1 MSQELIHVNIRKL
14 PVRILLIA
22 LLILAALSS
31 YSAVRWYLGNTLA
44 EYFNQTENSLD
55 AARMAVSLGPD
66 DPLTHWRMAQVSH
79 RVLPLDQQAQAI
91 AEYEQAVRLSP
102 YDYRLWMTLGTALGQ
117 AGDTAKAEAAL
128 KRAVELAPAYA
139 YPRWYLGNFF
149 LRNGRY
155 DEAFVELRMASEA
168 NPNLRPQQFNLVWEV
183 YKGDTEALKHA
194 VGQDSQ
200 AKALLALYLVERNE
214 TDEGLLLWNSLS
226 GQEKSANKD
235 SGATIIAILN
245 RSLRYHD
252 ALKVWNEMSTET
264 YHAEVGQV
272 FDGGFEKAVSYG
284 ADTVFGWQVKGAP
297 GLDLRIDPTKS
308 YSGSRS
314 LRLLFEV
321 SSNLPIVNVSQLI
334 PVASQTEFELE
345 FYVSTEKLVS
355 GSTPQVQILNAADEK
370 VLVSSETAP
379 NGTSKWNRVGLSF
392 KTSESME
399 AIILRIVRVSCST
412 DETPMCPSYGSIW
425 YDDFTLKGRN

>member
-102 YDYRLWMTLGTALGQ
+102 YDYRFWMTLGTALGQ

-412 DETPMCPSYGSIW
+412 DETPMCPIYGSIW